1 MSTFAVAEQLY
12 DAIIVWDKQ
21 REINVT
27 ATSLPFFSQFIS
39 AITTGS
45 YPASSSTY
53 STLLSSIKTFA
64 DGFVLVNAEYTPT
77 DGGLAEQYTRDNGS
91 PLSAKDLTWS
101 YASALTAF
109 AARGGFTPETW
120 GAAGLTVPSVCVPN
134 PGPTVGVLF
143 TVNAPTE
150 FGGEEP
156 NESFPR
162 KDRSINSTIF
172 FSFIRNLNIE
182 EVFVVGS
189 IPELGNWDPSKA
201 IALSNN
207 NYPIWAGE

>member
-21 REINVT
+21 QEINVT
-27 ATSLPFFSQFIS
+27 TTSLPFFSQFIS

-64 DGFVLVNAEYTPT
+64 DGFVLVNAQYTPT
-77 DGGLAEQYTRDNGS
+77 DGGLAEQYTRNNGS

-120 GAAGLTVPSVCVPN
+120 GAAGLTVPSVCVSN
-134 PGPTVGVLF
+134 PGPTATVRF
-143 TVNAPTE
+143 TVNATTVY
-150 FGGEEP
+150 GGER
-156 NESFPR
+156 NQMNTR
-162 KDRSINSTIF
+162 KHQSINSTIF
-172 FSFIRNLNIE
+172 SFFHTQLDYRERLPRRFNP
-182 EVFVVGS
+182 GT
-189 IPELGNWDPSKA
+189 W
-201 IALSNN
+201 
-207 NYPIWAGE
+207 